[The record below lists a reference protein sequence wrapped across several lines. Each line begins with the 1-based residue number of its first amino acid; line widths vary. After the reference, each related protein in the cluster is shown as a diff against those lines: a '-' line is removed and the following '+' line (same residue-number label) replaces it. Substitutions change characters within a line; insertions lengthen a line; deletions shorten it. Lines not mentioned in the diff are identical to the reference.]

1 MVIASGNTLRDGPLA
16 LRSRRRRRLAG
27 ASPALGKPL
36 GFHAPHPEEAAPR
49 RPSRRIEANDRPF
62 FTSVVVTRPVTT
74 MLCPDLIRASTS
86 YDAQNTL
93 AKSTAC
99 DPPKP
104 TRRNYDLGA
113 LIEAVFWL
121 PCI

>member
-49 RPSRRIEANDRPF
+49 RPSRRIEADDRPF
-62 FTSVVVTRPVTT
+62 FASLLEQDRFRLRP
-74 MLCPDLIRASTS
+74 IA
-86 YDAQNTL
+86 
-93 AKSTAC
+93 
-99 DPPKP
+99 PPMG
-104 TRRNYDLGA
+104 L
-113 LIEAVFWL
+113 
-121 PCI
+121 